1 MSNTIKKY
9 NIKKLKVFK
18 YMAIYSLA
26 IITTL
31 MPLHGEDIQS
41 GSQLNKVENN
51 INYKSPKQ
59 IIKLYPVSKKGIGG
73 FLRGVDT
80 QLLRKVTNNNYLFV
94 TFGFRYSFQDPEA
107 FHLYQ
112 YYGNVGFG
120 FVRYSQLKNW
130 KNFKKIGFK
139 FIYHKNQQLD
149 TYDVMI
155 NQYQNEEYVLYYKI
169 GAEKNLIK
177 RLGLGFEIDMLNA
190 SFRLRRDQIKNKE
203 SSGNR
208 SGYINIKIINNYKLY
223 AKYDF

>member
-130 KNFKKIGFK
+130 KK
-139 FIYHKNQQLD
+139 
-149 TYDVMI
+149 
-155 NQYQNEEYVLYYKI
+155 
-169 GAEKNLIK
+169 
-177 RLGLGFEIDMLNA
+177 
-190 SFRLRRDQIKNKE
+190 
-203 SSGNR
+203 
-208 SGYINIKIINNYKLY
+208 IKI
-223 AKYDF
+223 